1 MKWRLATPARADL
14 DSIWR
19 YTNEHWSQAQ
29 ADRYID
35 SLILRMVWLRENE
48 ALWMDRSEIRDGLFS
63 VRESRQLIFFKSTGV
78 TISIVRVLHDR
89 MEVARHIG

>member
-1 MKWRLATPARADL
+1 MKWRLSAPARADL

-19 YTNEHWSQAQ
+19 YTGEQWNHSQ

-35 SLILRMVWLRENE
+35 SLILRMVWLSKNK
-48 ALWMDRSEIRDGLFS
+48 ALWKDRSDIGDGLFS
-63 VRESRQLIFFKSTGV
+63 VSESRHVIFLQSTGE

-89 MEVARHIG
+89 MDVARHID